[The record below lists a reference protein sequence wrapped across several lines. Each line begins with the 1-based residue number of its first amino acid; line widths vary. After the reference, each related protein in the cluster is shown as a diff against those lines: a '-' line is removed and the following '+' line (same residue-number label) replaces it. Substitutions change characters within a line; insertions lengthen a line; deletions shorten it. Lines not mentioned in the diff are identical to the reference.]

1 MGIIK
6 WFRREKIRRGARKEI
21 KQARESAPG
30 TRQGQRALARKIEK
44 IRARDEQ
51 GNRQAPLRAAV
62 FLLAKNGKV
71 PPFAIKRRA
80 KNSPRSK
87 GA

>member
-1 MGIIK
+1 MGLIK

-44 IRARDEQ
+44 IRAKA
-51 GNRQAPLRAAV
+51 NRE
-62 FLLAKNGKV
+62 
-71 PPFAIKRRA
+71 IDKRR
-80 KNSPRSK
+80 
-87 GA
+87 